1 MKEDAFFTIL
11 SLHEVTLSAEEQ
23 SKLKKHFAKQ
33 GKIDYLAAL
42 LTLTIDLDSAIINE
56 EKWTTVDEK
65 N

>member
-1 MKEDAFFTIL
+1 L

-23 SKLKKHFAKQ
+23 SKLKKQFAKQ